1 MICRGFLVPAI
12 FLNVL
17 GIVGVRSVGK
27 QLAASNEAKAEPRK
41 ARPRRLRRGGALI
54 EGKMDIEKVC
64 KNLRLGS
71 EKLAL
76 ENAGKKNAALEAV
89 ARALDKN
96 RELIISANGEDV
108 RLAREAGTSES
119 IIDRLL
125 LDEKRIDGIILS
137 LREVIGQTDPVG
149 EEVLG
154 WKTPNGMTIRQVRV
168 PLGVVAIIYESR
180 PNVTVDAFSLAYKSG
195 NAILLRGSSSAYNS
209 NKEIVHVIKEALAS
223 VDGGVPEAIEL
234 VEVLEHDHSDVEQIL
249 NARGLIDVCLPRGGK
264 KLIQNVVQN
273 AHVPVIETGS
283 GVCHLYVDSEADL
296 EMACRVAENA
306 KIQRPSV
313 CNAIECIVVH
323 SVVAEKFLPMLDAT
337 FAGRVKLHADER
349 AYKVLQ
355 KVVSGVGRDG
365 STGSATNV
373 VPATDMDFGNEYL
386 DYECCIKVVDSIE
399 EAISYINA
407 HNTKHSESII
417 SESRA
422 NTRLFQS
429 MIDASCVYVNA
440 STRFTDGGEFGFGA
454 ELGISTQKLHAR
466 GPMGI
471 KALTTT
477 KYLIDGEG
485 QIR

>member
-1 MICRGFLVPAI
+1 
-12 FLNVL
+12 
-17 GIVGVRSVGK
+17 
-27 QLAASNEAKAEPRK
+27 
-41 ARPRRLRRGGALI
+41 
-54 EGKMDIEKVC
+54 MDIKKVC
-64 KNLRLGS
+64 EGLRS
-71 EKLAL
+71 ASQKLAL
-76 ENAGKKNAALEAV
+76 QNASEKNAARAAV
-89 ARALDKN
+89 AKALDKN
-96 RELIISANGEDV
+96 RGSIIAANGEDV
-108 RLAREAGTSES
+108 KAARAAGISES
-119 IIDRLL
+119 IIDRLM
-125 LDEKRIDGIILS
+125 LDDKRINGIVSS
-137 LREVIGQTDPVG
+137 LREVISQTDPVG
-149 EEVLG
+149 EEVAG
-154 WKTPNGMTIRQVRV
+154 WKTPNGLTIRQVRV

-195 NAILLRGSSSAYNS
+195 NAILLRGSSSAFNS
-209 NKEIVHVIKEALAS
+209 NKEIVRVIKEALSGVA
-223 VDGGVPEAIEL
+223 GGEPGAIEL
-234 VEVLEHDHSDVEQIL
+234 VEVREHDHSDVDQIL
-249 NARGLIDVCLPRGGK
+249 NAVGLIDVCLPRGGK

-273 AHVPVIETGS
+273 ARVPVIETGS
-283 GVCHLYVDSEADL
+283 GVCHLYVDSEGDL

-323 SVVAEKFLPMLDAT
+323 SKVAAEFLPKLEAK

-349 AYKVLQ
+349 AIKYLK
-355 KVVSGVGRDG
+355 D
-365 STGSATNV
+365 A
-373 VPATDMDFGNEYL
+373 VPATEADFGNEYL
-386 DYECCIKVVDSIE
+386 DYECCVKVVDSIE
-399 EAISYINA
+399 EAIGYINA

-422 NTRLFQS
+422 NTRLFQA

-485 QIR
+485 QVR